1 MSDTSLSLISQASR
15 RILACGAAALMLLL
29 TAAPLHAHHLPPGM
43 EDVDEFEDGAAFMA
57 GLRHPLLGL
66 DHCLFALAIGA
77 MAVAVMR
84 KRNSKNL
91 VAALVLGS
99 GAGAMFGVNEIMLPG
114 AQFSVAAALLVP
126 VLVFALKD
134 RLSGWGRAGLVVAAA
149 LWQGNAHGLA
159 WPLDHASG
167 FYMTGMMVTM
177 TLLACGG
184 YAMAWAA
191 RTVRFER
198 RAEPEMETTVTGE
211 LTRSL

>member
-1 MSDTSLSLISQASR
+1 MPDTSLSLIAKTSR
-15 RILACGAAALMLLL
+15 RLLACGTAALLLLL
-29 TAAPLHAHHLPPGM
+29 TALPLHAHHLPPGM

-57 GLRHPLLGL
+57 GLRHPLLGF

-99 GAGAMFGVNEIMLPG
+99 GAGAMLGVNEIMLPG
-114 AQFSVAAALLVP
+114 AQFSMAAALAVP
-126 VLVFALKD
+126 VLVFALKE
-134 RLSGWGRAGLVVAAA
+134 RLTGWGRAGLVVAAA
-149 LWQGNAHGLA
+149 LWQGNEHGLA
-159 WPLDHASG
+159 WPLDNASG
-167 FYMTGMMVTM
+167 FYMTGMMVT
-177 TLLACGG
+177 TALLAFSG

-191 RTVRFER
+191 RTIRFER
-198 RAEPEMETTVTGE
+198 RTEPEIAVTGE